1 MFDPT
6 GRHEGLET
14 ARAAEG
20 WSISR
25 FSPPSRLH
33 GANGIRTGADGRIY
47 VAQVPGSKISAI
59 DPDSGRIE
67 TICAING
74 PVTAPDD
81 LVFDDA
87 GNMFVTEI
95 TLGRVGMVAKDGSY
109 RVVSGDVPVAN
120 PITMHQGRLI
130 VGECFYGGRIME
142 IDVSTGAQRIILA
155 DAPMPNAFSVGADGF
170 LYAPMMAVNE
180 IWRIDLATGAHTVV
194 AGELGVPDSVKFDS
208 KGRIV
213 STQSASGEVLR
224 IDVQSGAREVLAAIA
239 PGLDNC
245 TFVGERLFVSSIS
258 GQVNEILPG
267 GALRSL
273 VHDGLQWPM
282 GLALAEDGAL
292 FVADGAYSYLYQ
304 ANGQS
309 GKMERQSLGFFFTP
323 GHPGFARGVAADG
336 LGRWLVST
344 ANGQVM
350 RWTPANMT
358 SEVVSEGHGLLFGVA
373 RTDSGAAV
381 FADAATGRV
390 LCAAGGETQVL
401 AEGLDRPMG
410 IAIAPDGA
418 VLAGEAA
425 AGRLV
430 RITAG
435 GKDTLVDGLAEPQG
449 IAIAGGRVLVLDVGS
464 RELLSF
470 AIDGSDRQVLASGLP
485 VKAPPGITPKLLG
498 GVGTMSGPMQPFAG
512 IAIAADGTVYI
523 AGDADGS
530 VVALRPA
537 D

>member
-1 MFDPT
+1 MIDPT

-14 ARAAEG
+14 ARTADG
-20 WSISR
+20 WNLSR
-25 FSPPSRLH
+25 LSPPSRLH

-59 DPDSGRIE
+59 DPDSGAIQ
-67 TICAING
+67 TISAING

-95 TLGRVGMVAKDGSY
+95 TLGRVSMLGADGSY
-109 RVVSGDVPVAN
+109 RVISGDVPVAN

-130 VGECFYGGRIME
+130 AGECFYGGRIME
-142 IDVSTGAQRIILA
+142 IDISTGAQRIILA

-208 KGRIV
+208 RGRIV
-213 STQSASGEVLR
+213 STQSASGQVLR
-224 IDVQSGAREVLAAIA
+224 IDPQTGTREVLATVA

-245 TFVGERLFVSSIS
+245 TFVGDRLFVSSIS
-258 GQVNEILPG
+258 GQVNEVLAG
-267 GALRSL
+267 GGLRPL

-282 GLALAEDGAL
+282 GLAIADDGSL

-304 ANGQS
+304 SDGT
-309 GKMERQSLGFFFTP
+309 RRSLGFFFDP

-336 LGRWLVST
+336 PGRFLVTT

-350 RWTPANMT
+350 RWTPAELV

-373 RTDSGAAV
+373 RAADGAAV
-381 FADAATGRV
+381 FACGATGRV
-390 LCAAGGETQVL
+390 LSAAGGETQVL

-410 IAIAPDGA
+410 VAALPDGA
-418 VLAGEAA
+418 LLVGEAA
-425 AGRLV
+425 AGRV
-430 RITAG
+430 TRITAG
-435 GKDTLVDGLAEPQG
+435 GSDTLADGLSEPHG
-449 IAIAGGRVLVLDVGS
+449 IAVADGRVLVLDVGT

-470 AIDGSDRQVLASGLP
+470 DLAGGDRQVLASGLP
-485 VKAPPGITPKLLG
+485 VKAPPGITPKILG
-498 GVGTMSGPMQPFAG
+498 GVGTMSGPMEPFAG
-512 IAIAADGTVYI
+512 IAAAPDGTIYI

-530 VVALRPA
+530 VLALRA
-537 D
+537 DR